1 MDEIGREW
9 ALRLPKRQPDAHK
22 GTLGTLSL
30 LAGSARY
37 RGAAVLAASAALR
50 AGAGLVRCVS
60 TERVCAAVAAQLPS
74 CILLP
79 MSENAQAED
88 AQGGV
93 TAGATDAL
101 LAQRQTAILCGSG
114 LGNTAGTLAAV
125 QRLLW
130 RARVPLVLDADAL
143 NVLAGHLE
151 SGEDADVRAEGL
163 RLLKRAPGPVI
174 LTPHLGEM
182 ARLSGK
188 TTEEVAASQEET
200 AAEFAAVY
208 GCTVVLKS
216 HTTVVATPEGG
227 AHLLDRPNP
236 GLARGGSG
244 DVLAGI
250 IASLLAQ
257 GCGPELASCAGVWL
271 HSEAGL
277 LAAKSHSVTGL
288 SPADLPGKLPEV
300 WLSLGR

>member
-1 MDEIGREW
+1 MAEIGREW
-9 ALRLPKRQPDAHK
+9 ALRLPERQPDAHK
-22 GTLGTLSL
+22 GTLGTLSI
-30 LAGSARY
+30 LAGCARY

-60 TERVCAAVAAQLPS
+60 TERVCAAVAAHLPA
-74 CILLP
+74 CTLLP
-79 MSENAQAED
+79 VAED
-88 AQGGV
+88 AGGGI
-93 TAGATDAL
+93 TAEAADAL
-101 LAQRQTAILCGSG
+101 LAQKQTAILAGSG

-130 RARVPLVLDADAL
+130 RANCPLVLDADAL

-151 SGEDADVRAEGL
+151 TGEDADLRIEGL
-163 RLLKRAPGPVI
+163 RLLKETPVPVI
-174 LTPHLGEM
+174 LTPHVGEM
-182 ARLSGK
+182 ARLCGRSTG
-188 TTEEVAASQEET
+188 EVAAAREET
-200 AAEFAAVY
+200 AAGFATEY

-216 HTTVVATPEGG
+216 HITVVALPAGG
-227 AHLLDRPNP
+227 THLLDRPNP

-257 GCGPELASCAGVWL
+257 GCEAGLAACAGVWL
-271 HSEAGL
+271 HSEAGM
-277 LAAKSHSVTGL
+277 LAAKSCGVTGL
-288 SPADLPGKLPEV
+288 SPADLLDRLPEV